1 MFQSRASV
9 EGRRALPEQRGGRE
23 TFSVLMRLI
32 LGSRYSYD
40 SFGAL
45 SRGVVVVETDGT
57 YHALD
62 VLKTAYD
69 GATVTGCSRADTPVR
84 EL

>member
-1 MFQSRASV
+1 MIELFDLWISSGSAMEIR
-9 EGRRALPEQRGGRE
+9 

-69 GATVTGCSRADTPVR
+69 GATVTGCSLADTPVR